1 VWLPKHQDLALSKML
16 SIRTDIIFD
25 YVQKMQ
31 LTARVDADYFR
42 ELTKKHIANQ
52 KYHEAAMII
61 TKFQFHQEFD
71 CI

>member
-1 VWLPKHQDLALSKML
+1 MWIPKHQDLAMSKMA

-31 LTARVDADYFR
+31 LTARVDTDYFR
-42 ELTKKHIANQ
+42 ELTKKHISNQ
-52 KYHEAAMII
+52 KYHEAAVII
-61 TKFQFHQEFD
+61 TKFQFHQEFN